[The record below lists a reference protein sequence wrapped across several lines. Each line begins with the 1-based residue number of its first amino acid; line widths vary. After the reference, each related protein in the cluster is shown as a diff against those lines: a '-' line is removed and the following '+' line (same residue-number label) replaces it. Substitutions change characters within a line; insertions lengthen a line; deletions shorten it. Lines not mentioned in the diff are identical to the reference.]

1 MTHNDVVLAFKPA
14 VLPDFSVWQRQR
26 EQCKQRRYMVQER
39 EAMVCMHELKRT
51 KRPRAGRAGHVCIA
65 QREKGSPCGPDGRL
79 FEPREVE
86 AV

>member
-1 MTHNDVVLAFKPA
+1 MNVVIAFTPA

-26 EQCKQRRYMVQER
+26 EQCKQCRHLVMEKS
-39 EAMVCMHELKRT
+39 AMVCMHELKRT

-79 FEPREVE
+79 FEPREVG
-86 AV
+86 AT